1 MNRLE
6 KKKYPAH
13 QIKKVRY
20 RPFLSA
26 SDFLVLVFFLFILR
40 HCFLHFVAVM
50 FFG

>member
-26 SDFLVLVFFLFILR
+26 SDFLVLVFFYSFFAIVFFIL
-40 HCFLHFVAVM
+40 
-50 FFG
+50 